1 MPDNPYAAILG
12 EPEEEA
18 ADNPYAALLRPPEPR
33 PDPYAA
39 LLSSTPPVRPDEP
52 DTGFMGGLL
61 GRLPDPVRER
71 AELYGKSFLE
81 GFPAGVSLAGSA
93 LKFLSGAG
101 ATERIRER
109 AAERGVGL
117 IEPLAPIMDPIQ
129 EAATTVG
136 TEMQRMAAPAI
147 EAAEEERA
155 EFREEHPGMLGS
167 AELVASYIPEL
178 VAKGATGLAGAA
190 LTLGRGGLAAGAA
203 GIERALARRAAGRAA
218 TTSERTAGVVTDIE
232 PVGPAAR
239 EALRAPESFTPRA
252 VREIASESA
261 DDVVTGL
268 KRMDPD
274 VSPDAARAARELKQ
288 SMDTPMGG
296 EQAVDLAEVATGGA
310 RAAVLAARNRLQGSY
325 DFARTLIAAESKKL
339 NKQFKGREVQQDMLA
354 LLEGTGNPFR
364 GADDTID
371 AVRGRLKKAG
381 KLEDAEAA
389 LARWRDE
396 TADALETLND
406 IRVREL
412 GGEKLDAVENYIHRS
427 FSNITK
433 AQARGISARL
443 DSLSPVE
450 RRRTFQTLFESIHS
464 PEAKQLELEGWIP
477 KGGLRPAFET
487 FGEAAEHTRT
497 VYEKALA
504 TKRMLADLSKTQEDF
519 GANLL
524 VRGAE
529 EATRMGNKLGLDK
542 PYQQFNAKFLQDM
555 VPGEGDLFI
564 HPEAHRLL
572 KPLVDGVDEPGLWDK
587 AVALL
592 KNFHFMGSFF
602 HAGALTESNILS
614 MGPLA
619 GLRRAAEGG
628 FGLPILSR
636 GVAKAGLG
644 RPAPGRT
651 IEGLFARGEAKKA
664 ELEMATGR
672 PFTRVSN
679 PEVEALVPGDGALY
693 MDDLIASQFNTI
705 NRLGAPKNQAD
716 LLKTL
721 GSAEAAA
728 SGVTLGRPVADTMLP
743 LFDQVVEGTV
753 KSLSAKGPVGRGTAA
768 TIKGLRRLKT
778 EMDFGLWEHMHDN
791 SKQFAFHALLD
802 RIQDVRAGKKVSG
815 PIMHISGMSKKKL
828 AKMTDNEIRET
839 VAKYVNDE
847 FGGQNWARHTGKV
860 MEWISKPENQRWLRR
875 AFISPDWNISS
886 TRATWAPVMGLVNR
900 NPVQTYLGLRHW
912 ANRFFLQFAYANSIN
927 RALSGHYMWEN
938 ERGKGRGLES
948 LAPGA
953 AYIDTG
959 KPGVGRY
966 IRILKQE
973 EDAFKLLDPR
983 DNVSALA
990 GKMWPE
996 LGAAAAIMDKKPWE
1010 KGGDVG
1016 LFEALDA
1023 ISLATA
1029 PFAARSVQ
1037 QAAESG
1043 NLAAYMFPTS
1053 GGMRKPD
1060 SFTVREELDKAFEN
1074 RDMQAVGAI
1083 RRALIDNDVP
1093 PENAYHAVDLA
1104 RKRYEKRL
1112 LEGRR

>member
-1 MPDNPYAAILG
+1 MPHNPYEAILG

-18 ADNPYAALLRPPEPR
+18 STNPYAALLRPSEPQ
-33 PDPYAA
+33 PNPYDA
-39 LLSSTPPVRPDEP
+39 LLSPQPAARPDQP
-52 DTGFMGGLL
+52 DTGFIGGLL

-81 GFPAGVSLAGSA
+81 GFPAGLSLAGSA
-93 LKFLSGAG
+93 LRFLSGAG

-117 IEPLAPIMDPIQ
+117 VEPLAPIVDPLQ
-129 EAATTVG
+129 RAATAVG
-136 TEMQRMAAPAI
+136 TEMQRMAEPAI

-155 EFREEHPGMLGS
+155 EFREKHPGMLGS

-178 VAKGATGLAGAA
+178 VGKGVAGLSGAA
-190 LTLGRGGLAAGAA
+190 FTLGRGGLVVAAT
-203 GIERALARRAAGRAA
+203 GIEKALARRAARPAA
-218 TTSERTAGVVTDIE
+218 TTAERAAGVVTDID
-232 PVGPAAR
+232 PIGPAAR
-239 EALRAPESFTPRA
+239 EAMRAADEIGEVASRA
-252 VREIASESA
+252 A

-268 KRMDPD
+268 KRLDPD
-274 VSPDAARAARELKQ
+274 VPQEAARGARELKK
-288 SMDTPMGG
+288 SMNTSMGG
-296 EQAVDLAEVATGGA
+296 EQAVDLAEVATGSA

-325 DFARTLIAAESKKL
+325 DFARTLIAVESKNL

-364 GADDTID
+364 GADDTIE
-371 AVRGRLKKAG
+371 AVRSRLRKAG
-381 KLEDAEAA
+381 KLEEAEVA
-389 LARWRDE
+389 LARWRGE

-477 KGGLRPAFET
+477 KGGLKPAFET
-487 FGEAAEHTRT
+487 FGEAVENTRS

-504 TKRMLADLSKTQEDF
+504 TKRMLADLSRAQADH
-519 GANLL
+519 GADLL

-529 EATRMGNKLGLDK
+529 EATRAGNKLGLDT

-555 VPGEGDLFI
+555 VPGEGELFI
-564 HPEAHRLL
+564 HPEAHRIL
-572 KPLVDGVDEPGLWDK
+572 KPLVDGADDPGAWDK

-602 HAGALTESNILS
+602 HAGALTESNILA

-628 FGLPILSR
+628 FGLPIVSR

-651 IEGLFARGEAKKA
+651 IEGLFARGEAKRA

-672 PFTRVSN
+672 PFIRVSN

-716 LLKTL
+716 LLKAL
-721 GSAEAAA
+721 GSAEASA

-753 KSLSAKGPVGRGTAA
+753 RILSAKGPLGRGTAA

-778 EMDFGLWEHMHDN
+778 EMDFGLWEHLHDN
-791 SKQFAFHALLD
+791 SKQFAFHTLLD
-802 RIQDVRAGKKVSG
+802 RVQDTRAGKRVAG
-815 PIMHISGMSKKKL
+815 PIMMISGLTRKRLS
-828 AKMTDNEIRET
+828 KMTDNEIREM

-847 FGGQNWARHTGKV
+847 FGGQNWSRHTGKF

-912 ANRFFLQFAYANSIN
+912 ANRFFLQFAYANAIN
-927 RALSGHYMWEN
+927 KALSGHYMWEN
-938 ERGKGRGLES
+938 EKGKGRGLES

-953 AYIDTG
+953 SYIDTG

-996 LGAAAAIMDKKPWE
+996 LGAAAEIMDKKPWE
-1010 KGGDVG
+1010 KGGEVG

-1023 ISLATA
+1023 ISMSTA

-1037 QAAESG
+1037 QAASSG

-1053 GGMRKPD
+1053 GGMRNPE

-1074 RDMQAVGAI
+1074 RDMQAVRAI
-1083 RRALIDNDVP
+1083 QRALIDNDVP
-1093 PENAYHAVDLA
+1093 PADAYHAVDLA

-1112 LEGRR
+1112 LERRR